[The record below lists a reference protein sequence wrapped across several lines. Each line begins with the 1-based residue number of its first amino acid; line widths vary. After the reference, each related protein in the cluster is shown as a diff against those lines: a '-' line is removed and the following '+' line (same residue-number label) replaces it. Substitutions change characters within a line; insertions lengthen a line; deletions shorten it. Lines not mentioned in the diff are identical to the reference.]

1 MPVHLK
7 LPLSPLKFFSPA
19 CKSLQKNKV
28 TSCSKTTVNC
38 LCPHSP
44 LNQSPVSGWKDV
56 YPLIMGDVSLRTS
69 HSDTPGAL
77 LWILFICSLHTI
89 TKPYR
94 YFISSCKKH
103 KTVEHKNFWSPETS
117 FIIISDLFH
126 HKKSCLETWAYPS
139 VLQKDGGLMVIVEQC
154 EEYYILHHFQACQAS
169 KSNNQTNKT

>member
-1 MPVHLK
+1 MNEGLRD
-7 LPLSPLKFFSPA
+7 LGCPA
-19 CKSLQKNKV
+19 CKSLQKIKV

-44 LNQSPVSGWKDV
+44 LNQSSVSGWKDV

-77 LWILFICSLHTI
+77 LWILFTCSLHTI

-103 KTVEHKNFWSPETS
+103 KTVEHKNFLEPRNFNHNHIRFVSPQ
-117 FIIISDLFH
+117 I
-126 HKKSCLETWAYPS
+126 SCLETWAYPS

-154 EEYYILHHFQACQAS
+154 EECYILHHFQACQAS

>member
-1 MPVHLK
+1 MNEGLRD
-7 LPLSPLKFFSPA
+7 LGCPA

-44 LNQSPVSGWKDV
+44 LNQSSVSGWKDV

-77 LWILFICSLHTI
+77 LWILFTCSLHTI
-89 TKPYR
+89 TKPCR

-103 KTVEHKNFWSPETS
+103 KTVEHKNFLEPRNFIHNHIRFVSPQKKLPWNMSLPVSSSKRWRPDGNCRAMWRVLHSAS
-117 FIIISDLFH
+117 FPGMSSFKI
-126 HKKSCLETWAYPS
+126 K
-139 VLQKDGGLMVIVEQC
+139 
-154 EEYYILHHFQACQAS
+154 
-169 KSNNQTNKT
+169 